1 MRINSIHAIAFSHL
15 VDQALELADGMTI
28 AIGENE
34 TGKSSWHAAIYAALC
49 GRRRGAPRA
58 FGKTFKQRHA
68 PWDGDEWEVECTV
81 TLQDGTELEIRHELE
96 GHLNCHIVNRVTGD
110 DLSSDHMNDQCPD
123 GARLLG
129 LSRDIMW
136 ATLFVRQANILQD
149 LSGASG
155 LREALQRAAD
165 AGEETRATATR
176 SIASLEE
183 HLRTEIGT
191 TRAPTKPLMTAHREV
206 EAARSALKD
215 ATEKKKSLAGL
226 HAALSQLNHDVEGLD
241 KVLIDLESWAVYVRL
256 TELQERTARIQT
268 LSEGFP
274 GMTPPPPSDDVDHT
288 IDLVESALA
297 EWRGL
302 AKTRELPAGP
312 GVSHLTNQIDTLPSQ
327 PDGDT
332 EPAQEVV
339 DAHTNLLRL
348 TAIAEALTREPEVE
362 LPEGIEEAT
371 SPAELRSLAAD
382 LELAASPKPTQPRKW
397 PLWAVGV
404 GVAILI
410 ASIVMLASD
419 VSALGLVLLVV
430 GFLMTIGGGIPL
442 VLSRIAQPTATQ
454 SRAHDA
460 RKRIDD
466 LRITAMP
473 ADIRQLAAD
482 LERRLDSHKRE
493 DRTSRESQLSTAR
506 TQLTGLLKE
515 RGVNAGSSESLGD
528 AFLRYRQECND
539 RYEQGT
545 KADRKPDLE
554 NQLEARKQLEEQ
566 HAEAMSLRSDS
577 ETQLEEV
584 AILLEIE
591 RVSSIDVLT
600 DEITERLKD
609 LRMARSQSAERTA
622 GWLELESLLDGRE
635 PADWKNDLD
644 LAAQQLKTLGG
655 KADGD
660 PPEDMEAERTAA
672 RKRLATERERRD
684 RLDGEVGVKE
694 AGIPSIPS
702 LEESLADREDRLARL
717 EYQKQILEVAMEFM
731 HEAQTEIYN
740 AIAPK
745 LKDSVESRIEKITNG
760 RYTRVTVDPDDLQ
773 VRVKTAGGS
782 WQQAEHLSHGTSEQ
796 IYLVLRMAIAEQ
808 LTEENESGFL
818 VLDDVT
824 VQSDD
829 PRTIEFLEILHGL
842 SEDRQIIFFTQ
853 ETVVADWAR
862 EKLTGPRDSVIEL
875 DEIAR

>member
-15 VDQALELADGMTI
+15 VDQRLELADGMTI

-49 GRRRGAPRA
+49 GRRRGVPRA
-58 FGKTFKQRHA
+58 FDKTFKQRHA

-81 TLQDGTELEIRHELE
+81 TLQDDTELEIRHELE
-96 GHLNCHIVNRVTGD
+96 GHLNCHIVNRVTGE
-110 DLSSDHMNDQCPD
+110 DLSALSMNDQCPD

-136 ATLFVRQANILQD
+136 ATLFVRQANIIQD

-165 AGEETRATATR
+165 AGEERATATR
-176 SIASLEE
+176 AIASLEE

-191 TRAPTKPLMTAHREV
+191 TRAPTRPLMTAHREV
-206 EAARSALKD
+206 EAARSALENAND
-215 ATEKKKSLAGL
+215 KKEGLAGL
-226 HAALSQLNHDVEGLD
+226 HAALSQLNHDVEDLE
-241 KVLIDLESWAVYVRL
+241 KVLSDLESWAVYVRL
-256 TELQERTARIQT
+256 TKLQERTARIQT
-268 LSEGFP
+268 LAEGFP
-274 GMTPPPPSDDVDHT
+274 EMTPPSPSGDVDQT
-288 IDLVESALA
+288 IDLVEGALA

-302 AKTRELPAGP
+302 PETRELATGP
-312 GVSHLTNQIDTLPSQ
+312 SVSDLTNQIDALPPQ

-332 EPAQEVV
+332 EPAQGVV

-348 TAIAEALTREPEVE
+348 TAIAEASTREREID
-362 LPEGIEEAT
+362 LPEGVEEAT
-371 SPAELRSLAAD
+371 SPTELRSLAAD

-397 PLWAVGV
+397 PMWAVGV
-404 GVAILI
+404 GVALLI
-410 ASIVMLASD
+410 ASIVMLAGD
-419 VSALGLVLLVV
+419 VSALGLVVLVV

-442 VLSRIAQPTATQ
+442 ILSRLAEPTSTQ
-454 SRAHDA
+454 SRADDA

-466 LRITAMP
+466 LRITAVP
-473 ADIRQLAAD
+473 ADLRQLAAD
-482 LERRLDSHKRE
+482 LERRLGSDERE

-506 TQLTGLLKE
+506 TQLTRLLKE
-515 RGVNAGSSESLGD
+515 RGVSTGSSESLGD

-539 RYEQGT
+539 RYEQET
-545 KADRKPDLE
+545 KADRKPDLQ

-566 HAEAMSLRSDS
+566 YAEARRLRSDS

-591 RVSSIDVLT
+591 RVSSIAVLA
-600 DEITERLKD
+600 DEITERLKG

-635 PADWKNDLD
+635 PADWKDDLD
-644 LAAQQLKTLGG
+644 LAARRLKALGG
-655 KADGD
+655 KADGH
-660 PPEDMEAERTAA
+660 PPEDMEAERAAA

-702 LEESLADREDRLARL
+702 LEESLVDGEDRLARL

-740 AIAPK
+740 TIAPK
-745 LKDSVESRIEKITNG
+745 LKDSVESRIERITNG
-760 RYTRVTVDPDDLQ
+760 RYPQVTVDPDDLQ
-773 VRVKTAGGS
+773 VQVKTAGGS

-824 VQSDD
+824 IQSDD
-829 PRTIEFLEILHGL
+829 PRTVEFLEILHGL

-853 ETVVADWAR
+853 ETVVAHWAR

-875 DEIAR
+875 DEIAH